1 MIDTHILDLNFNPR
15 YTVVL
20 CSIVGAPLDCLHL
33 KCLARGPCTKLL
45 TYRSRNIRRIF
56 FLSSISPKTNE
67 KNSPIS
73 SLLPKNWF
81 SQSTLLI

>member
-20 CSIVGAPLDCLHL
+20 CSIVGAPLDCLQL

-45 TYRSRNIRRIF
+45 T
-56 FLSSISPKTNE
+56 
-67 KNSPIS
+67 
-73 SLLPKNWF
+73 
-81 SQSTLLI
+81 